1 MNNGLPDA
9 HRLDEFEAAG
19 VRACEL
25 AGEYLVSE
33 FETESLAAEYGP
45 DDVKALAD
53 REAETRILDVLTEE
67 FPDHAIYSEESGRQA
82 GAGEYRWVV
91 DPLDG
96 TNNFCSGIPYFGT
109 ALALLQ
115 DDVPV
120 LSVVRDPLHD
130 HTYIARRNGGA
141 TVSGGEIQAKSEV
154 ASDNATVSFVL
165 GLDAVRD
172 DELRASADELDA
184 EIGSRCKR
192 VWRSWAPAL
201 DWGLLARGKL
211 EAVVCFHPDAVEQHA
226 GWLLAGESGARLANE
241 DGLYLAAANDD
252 VFEALQS
259 LF

>member
-1 MNNGLPDA
+1 MENDLPDER
-9 HRLDEFEAAG
+9 RLDSFEAAG
-19 VRACEL
+19 VRAGEL

-53 REAETRILDVLTEE
+53 REAETRILDVLTDE
-67 FPDHAIYSEESGRQA
+67 FPDHAIYAEESGRRSGS
-82 GAGEYRWVV
+82 GAYRWVV

-109 ALALLQ
+109 ALALLRG
-115 DDVPV
+115 DVPV
-120 LSVVRDPLHD
+120 LSVVCDPLHD
-130 HTYIARRNGGA
+130 HTYVARRDGGA
-141 TVSGGEIQAKSEV
+141 TLNGERIRAESAV

-165 GLDAVRD
+165 GLDALRD
-172 DELRASADELDA
+172 DELRGKADRLEA
-184 EIGSRCKR
+184 EVGTRCKR

-226 GWLLAGESGARLANE
+226 GWLLAGESGARLMRE

-252 VFEALQS
+252 VFEALES